1 MAYAE
6 AYATKCLIENATF
19 RSKDWVATI
28 NRRIVCLRGGLRG
41 HFPFR
46 NADFISKRGAAL
58 NSWLLCKTS
67 AYAEAYA
74 AKCLIEII
82 YFISEV
88 VCLREAYAGK
98 RFASK

>member
-1 MAYAE
+1 MLRLIGELFAYAE
-6 AYATKCLIENATF
+6 AYAGI
-19 RSKDWVATI
+19 
-28 NRRIVCLRGGLRG
+28 
-41 HFPFR
+41 FPLG
-46 NADFISKRGAAL
+46 NADFISKRDAAL

-74 AKCLIEII
+74 AKCLIEIT
-82 YFISEV
+82 YFISED